1 MPQWAL
7 FIVDSQVGQGYK
19 LLGASIETSRTASA
33 ASAVGE
39 SLGDE
44 DTFYVTLVDLC
55 MNGRSR
61 VRGVRGCHHLTCQ
74 KLTCNN

>member
-39 SLGDE
+39 SLERRGH
-44 DTFYVTLVDLC
+44 FLC
-55 MNGRSR
+55 YSGGSLYEWPVPCTRGAR
-61 VRGVRGCHHLTCQ
+61 VSSFNLPKTDM
-74 KLTCNN
+74 